1 MKIGEEITKDAVNII
16 NQRGKNYGDIEEN
29 HDLCAVGIN
38 AITEYAIK
46 KDGKVSNYHFA
57 LIMIWVKIVRLLTT
71 PKHMDSIKDIIGYA
85 ITYLECVKKLVGKQD
100 K

>member
-38 AITEYAIK
+38 AIT
-46 KDGKVSNYHFA
+46 
-57 LIMIWVKIVRLLTT
+57 
-71 PKHMDSIKDIIGYA
+71 
-85 ITYLECVKKLVGKQD
+85 
-100 K
+100 